1 MENMKVF
8 EFQLFDFSREF
19 LVQFHPCKFQT
30 CSFIT
35 KKVIVIEKMH
45 FQSLSYPKFDKKRAI
60 LGNFVIPNPTFLIV
74 FIVFQQNLVKYNNS
88 VGFDGFMGLKK
99 LKMAQK
105 CHFSLFF
112 AIMQIRTPWGKCWIF
127 GPQTLEI
134 VPKVLQQIKFSEK
147 NTTL

>member
-1 MENMKVF
+1 MENMKDF

-45 FQSLSYPKFDKKRAI
+45 FQSLSYPKFDKKKAI

-99 LKMAQK
+99 LKMAQNAIFHYFWLQCK
-105 CHFSLFF
+105 SGPPEGNAGFWPSDPKNCAKSLT
-112 AIMQIRTPWGKCWIF
+112 ID
-127 GPQTLEI
+127 
-134 VPKVLQQIKFSEK
+134 
-147 NTTL
+147 